1 MLVGLT
7 GGFGCGKSTVLKLF
21 EKLGATV
28 LSADSIVHDLLKRAE
43 VRGPI
48 TEMFGPNILVKG
60 EIDRKKLSKKVF
72 SDETKRKKIERLIH
86 PHVLETIEQTYI
98 NATNPTCNPE
108 IIMVAELPL
117 LFETGFDKGVDAV
130 VVVRAESDVISKR
143 LRRKGFSAEEI
154 RTRAAAQFP
163 IDEKA
168 SRADYVIDNSGSLE
182 DMERQVRVVWED
194 LSRTSARGLKER
206 HA

>member
-72 SDETKRKKIERLIH
+72 SDET
-86 PHVLETIEQTYI
+86 
-98 NATNPTCNPE
+98 
-108 IIMVAELPL
+108 
-117 LFETGFDKGVDAV
+117 
-130 VVVRAESDVISKR
+130 
-143 LRRKGFSAEEI
+143 
-154 RTRAAAQFP
+154 
-163 IDEKA
+163 
-168 SRADYVIDNSGSLE
+168 
-182 DMERQVRVVWED
+182 
-194 LSRTSARGLKER
+194 
-206 HA
+206 

>member
-21 EKLGATV
+21 ERLGATV

-43 VRGPI
+43 VKDSI
-48 TEMFGPNILVKG
+48 VEMFGPDILLKG

-72 SDETKRKKIERLIH
+72 YDETKRKKLEQLLH
-86 PHVLETIEQTYI
+86 PLVLETIEQIYKK
-98 NATNPTCNPE
+98 AANPTCNTE
-108 IIMVAELPL
+108 IIMVVEIPL

-130 VVVRAESDVISKR
+130 VVVRAEADVVRER
-143 LRRKGFSAEEI
+143 LRRNAFSDEEI
-154 RTRAAAQFP
+154 RVRAAAQFP

-182 DMERQVRVVWED
+182 DTERQVRAVWED
-194 LSRTSARGLKER
+194 LLGTQQEG
-206 HA
+206 